1 MSAVGLGCG
10 KLYLAGEYAV
20 MHPGGLAVVAGV
32 DRYVEAAATGVAD
45 RGGSRDDGPRPGLV
59 TSSHWDSPRAY
70 RVGPGGAVDAAEWG
84 EPDLVLR
91 ALDAAHRV
99 AAARGAEPRALDIA
113 ITSDL
118 DDAETG
124 RKYGLGSSG
133 AVVVAVVDAVSRAL
147 GVPLDAMGRYRAAMA
162 ATVLA
167 GAAGSGGDIACAA
180 HGGVVAYRRPDP
192 DALRERVLADPVAA
206 VLEPWPD
213 GEVHRVAVDPA
224 VRLLVGWTGRPADTG
239 DQLARA
245 NRRTPDPAA
254 LAAFVAAA
262 SGAAADLGEALGAGD
277 AAGVADAVLR
287 ARAALA
293 DHAADRGTVIETPLL
308 AALAD
313 AAWAHGAPGKS
324 SGAGGGDCGIALD
337 CGDADADGLREA
349 WRESGIVP
357 LDLAFDARIAARGD

>member
-1 MSAVGLGCG
+1 MRATGLGCG

-20 MHPGGLAVVAGV
+20 MDPGGLAVIAGV
-32 DRYVEAAATGVAD
+32 DRYVEVAAAGASAPGPGEPPAGRVASAHYD
-45 RGGSRDDGPRPGLV
+45 EPR
-59 TSSHWDSPRAY
+59 TY
-70 RVGPGGAVDAAEWG
+70 RVGPGGAVEAPGWG

-91 ALDAAHRV
+91 ALEVAHGV
-99 AAARGAEPRALDIA
+99 AAAAGAETRVLDLDIV
-113 ITSDL
+113 SGL

-133 AVVVAVVDAVSRAL
+133 AVVVAVVDAVTRAL
-147 GVPLDAMGRYRAAMA
+147 GVPLDAMGRFRAAMS

-192 DALRERVLADPVAA
+192 DALRARVLSDPVAA
-206 VLEPWPD
+206 ALEPWPD
-213 GEVHRVAVDPA
+213 GEVRRIAVAPS

-245 NRRTPDPAA
+245 GRRTPDPGARR
-254 LAAFVAAA
+254 AFVASA
-262 SGAAADLGEALGAGD
+262 SGAAADLSDALEAGD
-277 AAGVADAVLR
+277 ATAVADAVLR

-293 DHAADRGTVIETPLL
+293 DHAADRGTVIETPQLT
-308 AALAD
+308 ALAD
-313 AAWAHGAPGKS
+313 AAWACGAPGKS

-337 CGDADADGLREA
+337 CGGADVAKLHARWRDAG
-349 WRESGIVP
+349 VTP
-357 LDLAFDARIAARGD
+357 LDLAFDRRIAGRDG